1 MLKQII
7 FHIEEAKDQVQL
19 NFKEVKRKN
28 KHLPSENLFHFTEY
42 LEKQKVESEVDL
54 GLVLKIA
61 EKNKI
66 LYNQIAVNALVGDTK
81 KMKNGFFT
89 NVN

>member
-28 KHLPSENLFHFTEY
+28 KRLPSENLFHFTEF
-42 LEKQKVESEVDL
+42 LEKQKVENEVDL
-54 GLVLKIA
+54 GLVLEIA
-61 EKNKI
+61 EKK
-66 LYNQIAVNALVGDTK
+66 QIFIQSNSSKLSRWRYE
-81 KMKNGFFT
+81 KNEKWFFLRM
-89 NVN
+89 